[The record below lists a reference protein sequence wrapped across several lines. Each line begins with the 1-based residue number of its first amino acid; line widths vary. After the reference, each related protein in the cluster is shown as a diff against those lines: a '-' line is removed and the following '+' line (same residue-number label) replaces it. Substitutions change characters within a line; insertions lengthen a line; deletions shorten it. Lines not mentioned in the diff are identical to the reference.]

1 MSTHKKLFI
10 PLMFLIIVFIGI
22 AIWTRME
29 TEKPDPELCAAALQE
44 QVQLVCGDATGLV
57 VVDGQTSTEI
67 GIVNE
72 PATTT
77 IRVALTSHALDND
90 QQPTL
95 QLPKNE
101 RLMIA
106 PLK

>member
-1 MSTHKKLFI
+1 MSTYKKLFI
-10 PLMFLIIVFIGI
+10 PLMLLIIVFIGI
-22 AIWTRME
+22 AVWIKMPAE
-29 TEKPDPELCAAALQE
+29 ESDPEQCAAALQE

-77 IRVALTSHALDND
+77 IRVALTSNALDND